1 MNKPK
6 KYKKSALRETLERN
20 MRQRR
25 SEPEL
30 TISPM
35 EFSRWLKIF
44 VDRFNLPE
52 EICCART
59 LEEPIVDSFGEWL
72 GDSLREVST

>member
-20 MRQRR
+20 MRIRR
-25 SEPEL
+25 AEPEL

-44 VDRFNLPE
+44 VENFNLPE
-52 EICCART
+52 EICRART
-59 LEEPIVDSFGEWL
+59 LEEPIVDAFGEWL
-72 GDSLREVST
+72 GDALR